1 MTNKR
6 NIIIMKTKITLLLAA
21 LFIGLNIGFAQ
32 QDEECMTKLSI
43 FHEYV
48 KAKNYDAAYE
58 PWIAVRNKCPQFN
71 NAIYVDGE
79 KILTDKI
86 EKATGADKATYLN
99 DLIKLWTERGVHF
112 PSKTPKGEYG
122 AKACQLMYDNREVL
136 NKTNEELYACFDAV
150 YQADKATFTNPQSL
164 YTYFSLMVDLFDAG
178 KKPAEDL
185 FNKYDDIVEK
195 VEEEVKN
202 YSESLNTLIE
212 KEEAGTALTNK
223 ESQYKA
229 YYESYL
235 AAYDQISAGI
245 DEKMGT
251 RANCDILIPLYQKNF
266 EENKGNAVWLQRAA
280 GKMSEKECTDDPLF
294 FKLVNAYHD
303 LSPSANSAYYLG
315 ILKDKEG
322 KPNEAITFY
331 KQAISLETDNFKKA
345 NLNNKIALK
354 LKAKGSYSQ
363 ARTFFREALR
373 LNPSNGRP
381 YLSIAAMYA
390 ASANDCGD
398 TNFNKRAV
406 YWLAA
411 EEAQKAA
418 RVDSKLSGAAAQSVA
433 SYKAKA
439 PSKADIFT
447 CGCSGQVIKIG
458 CWIGDSVTVP
468 KI

>member
-1 MTNKR
+1 
-6 NIIIMKTKITLLLAA
+6 MKTKITLLLAA

-48 KAKNYDAAYE
+48 KAQNFDAAYQ
-58 PWIAVRNKCPQFN
+58 PWMDVRKKCPQFN
-71 NAIYVDGE
+71 NAIYIDGE

-86 EKATGADKATYLN
+86 EKSTGADKAAAIN
-99 DLIKLWTERGVHF
+99 DLIKLWAERGEHF
-112 PSKTPKGEYG
+112 PDKTPKGEYG
-122 AKACQLMYDNREVL
+122 AQSCQLMYDNRALL

-150 YQADKATFTNPQSL
+150 YKEDKATFTNPQSL

-178 KKPAEDL
+178 KKTAEDL

-195 VEEEVKN
+195 VEDEVKN
-202 YSESLNTLIE
+202 YSESLNVLIE
-212 KEEAGTALTNK
+212 KEAAGTELTNT
-223 ESQYKA
+223 EGQYKV

-235 AAYDQISAGI
+235 SNYDLIASGI

-266 EENKGNAVWLQRAA
+266 EDNKMNADWLQSA
-280 GKMSEKECTDDPLF
+280 MNMMYQKECTDDPLF
-294 FKLVNAYHD
+294 VKIVEQKNSIAPD
-303 LSPSANSAYYLG
+303 ANTAFYVG
-315 ILKDKEG
+315 VLKDKQG
-322 KPNEAITFY
+322 KSNEAIAFY
-331 KQAISLETDNFKKA
+331 KQAIDLETDNFKKS

-354 LKAKGSYSQ
+354 LKAKGSYGQ

-411 EEAQKAA
+411 DEAQKAA
-418 RVDSKLSGAAAQSVA
+418 RVDSKLSSASANSAANYLS
-433 SYKAKA
+433 KA
-439 PSKADIFT
+439 PSKAEVFS
-447 CGCSGQVIKIG
+447 SGRSGETIKIG
-458 CWIGDSVTVP
+458 CWIGASVKVP
-468 KI
+468 

>member
-1 MTNKR
+1 
-6 NIIIMKTKITLLLAA
+6 MKTKFTLLLTA
-21 LFIGLNIGFAQ
+21 LFIGLNTGFAQ

-48 KAKNYDAAYE
+48 KANNFEAAFQ
-58 PWIAVRNKCPQFN
+58 PWMDVRNKCPKFN

-79 KILTDKI
+79 KILTNKI
-86 EKATGADKATYLN
+86 EKSTGAEKVAAIN
-99 DLIKLWTERGVHF
+99 DLVKLWEERGEHF
-112 PSKTPKGEYG
+112 PSKTPKGEY
-122 AKACQLMYDNREVL
+122 AAQSCQLLYDNRIIL
-136 NKTNEELYACFDAV
+136 NKTNEDLYACFDAA

-164 YTYFSLMVDLFDAG
+164 YTYFSLMVDLFDTG
-178 KKPAEDL
+178 KQPAETL
-185 FNKYDDIVEK
+185 FDKYDDIVEK
-195 VEEEVKN
+195 VENEVKN
-202 YSESLNTLIE
+202 YSESLNVLIE
-212 KEEAGTALTNK
+212 KEEAGTELTNK

-235 AAYDQISAGI
+235 AAYDQITEGI

-251 RANCDILIPLYQKNF
+251 RANCEILIPLYTKNF
-266 EENKGNAVWLQRAA
+266 EANKANAVWLQRAA
-280 GKMSEKECTDDPLF
+280 GKISEKDCTDDPLF
-294 FKLVNAYHD
+294 FKLVNAYHQ

-322 KPNEAITFY
+322 KSNEAISFY
-331 KQAISLETDNFKKA
+331 KQAIDLETDNFKKS
-345 NLNNKIALK
+345 NLNNRIALK
-354 LKAKGSYSQ
+354 LKSKGAYSQ

-418 RVDSKLSGAAAQSVA
+418 RVDPKLSGAAAQSA
-433 SYKAKA
+433 ANYLSKA
-439 PSKADIFT
+439 PQKSDIFT
-447 CGCSGQVIKIG
+447 CSCSGTVIKIG
-458 CWIGDSVTVP
+458 CWIGASVTVP
-468 KI
+468 RI

>member
-1 MTNKR
+1 
-6 NIIIMKTKITLLLAA
+6 MKTKITLLLAA

-58 PWIAVRNKCPQFN
+58 PWMTVRNKCPKFN

-86 EKATGADKATYLN
+86 DNATGADKATYLN
-99 DLIKLWTERGVHF
+99 DLIKLWEERGEHF
-112 PSKTPKGEYG
+112 SSKTPKGEYG

-150 YQADKATFTNPQSL
+150 YQADKATFTHPQSL

-195 VEEEVKN
+195 VEDEVKN
-202 YSESLNTLIE
+202 YSESLNVLIE
-212 KEEAGTALTNK
+212 KEEAGTELTSK
-223 ESQYKA
+223 EGQYKA

-235 AAYDQISAGI
+235 EAYDQISAGV

-251 RANCDILIPLYQKNF
+251 RANCEILIPLYQKGF
-266 EENKGNAVWLQRAA
+266 EENKTDAEWLQSA
-280 GKMSEKECTDDPLF
+280 MNMMYQKECTDDPLF
-294 FKLVNAYHD
+294 VKIVEQKNSIAPD
-303 LSPSANSAYYLG
+303 ANTAFYVG
-315 ILKDKEG
+315 ILKDKQG
-322 KPNEAITFY
+322 KSNEAISFY
-331 KQAISLETDNFKKA
+331 KQAIDLETDNFKKS

-381 YLSIAAMYA
+381 YLFIAAMYA

-418 RVDSKLSGAAAQSVA
+418 RVDSKLSGSAAQSAA
-433 SYKAKA
+433 SYMAKA
-439 PSKADIFT
+439 PSKAEIFSA
-447 CGCSGQVIKIG
+447 GNSGEVIKIG
-458 CWIGDSVTVP
+458 CWIGASVTVP
-468 KI
+468 KM